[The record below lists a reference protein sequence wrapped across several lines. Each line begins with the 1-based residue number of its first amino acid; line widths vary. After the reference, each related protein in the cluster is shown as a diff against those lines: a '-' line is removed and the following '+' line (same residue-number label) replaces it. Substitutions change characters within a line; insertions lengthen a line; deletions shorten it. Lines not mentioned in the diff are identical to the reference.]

1 MCVCGGVREYE
12 YEVCGLYM
20 YGYMGVHVGV
30 ERCVRVCVCVCVCVV
45 CSVESVFSVYRCV
58 CQCTN

>member
-30 ERCVRVCVCVCVCVV
+30 ERCVRVCVCVCVCVCGV
-45 CSVESVFSVYRCV
+45 
-58 CQCTN
+58 